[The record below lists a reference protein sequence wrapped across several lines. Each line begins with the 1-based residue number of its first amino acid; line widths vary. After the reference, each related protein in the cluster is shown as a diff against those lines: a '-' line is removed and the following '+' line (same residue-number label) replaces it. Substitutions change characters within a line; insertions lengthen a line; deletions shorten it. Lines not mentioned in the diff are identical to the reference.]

1 MRLLGRGNVIDA
13 LVLGTLAA
21 GLTVNTMVFSS
32 TASAEPCSETTYY
45 GCVVDPHAPLPEPP
59 PGVSRD
65 YGVPAWTPGIEV
77 CPPLSG
83 HEIGVAPI
91 CI

>member
-1 MRLLGRGNVIDA
+1 MSSLPRGNMIPA
-13 LVLGTLAA
+13 LVLGTLVA
-21 GLTVNTMVFSS
+21 GLTVNTMAFSS
-32 TASAEPCSETTYY
+32 AASAEPCSETTYY

-59 PGVSRD
+59 PGVSSD

-77 CPPLSG
+77 CPPLGG
-83 HEIGVAPI
+83 HGIGVGPL